1 MLAIERVNTINGNM
15 YIHTDDPTIGRSLKL
30 YGEYCQ
36 PEVDLIIQYTDKNS
50 FVLDI
55 GANIG
60 THAIPVSKH
69 VQSVIAF
76 EPNEHNFNLLVKNCA
91 ETGCKNVS
99 LNRMALGNETY
110 NGGTQFDYGKT
121 KMSSGND
128 VVVVPLDY
136 IKGFPQV
143 DFIKIDVEGME
154 PEVLEGANGTIT
166 YYQPN
171 MLIEMQ
177 DEENYQKVFDFL
189 TKHQYNVYW
198 FPVATYNP
206 RNHKRNT
213 VDVFGPQHGV
223 LNWFATKSSAEL
235 EPVLGGND
243 TIEAMVQRNGS

>member
-36 PEVDLIIQYTDKNS
+36 PEIDLIIQYTDKSS

-76 EPNEHNFNLLVKNCA
+76 EPDEHNFNLLVKNCA

-99 LNRMALGNETY
+99 LNRMALGSDTY
-110 NGGTQFDYGKT
+110 HGGTQFDYGKT
-121 KMSSGND
+121 RMSSGND

-136 IKGFPQV
+136 IKGFPSV
-143 DFIKIDVEGME
+143 DFIKVDVEGME
-154 PEVLEGANGTIT
+154 PEVLEGASGTIT

-177 DEENYQKVFDFL
+177 DEKNYQKVFDFL

-198 FPVATYNP
+198 FPVATFNP
-206 RNHKRNT
+206 RNHKANNN
-213 VDVFGPQHGV
+213 DVFGRGHGV
-223 LNWFATKSSAEL
+223 LNWFATKHSAEL